1 MMTSDQ
7 LRAARILL
15 HLDQRE
21 LAAKAL
27 VGVATVRRFEGGEE
41 VGALQREAMRRAVE
55 EAGAILLAS
64 GQDLGGR
71 AIEAG
76 VALVRREDLPRE
88 TRERLSSGDWGRRK
102 RPAKAG
108 EPADAPEAGMA
119 GPDERGPEAPD
130 AV

>member
-76 VALVRREDLPRE
+76 VALARREDLPRE
-88 TRERLSSGDWGRRK
+88 TQERLSSGDWGRRK

-108 EPADAPEAGMA
+108 EPVKSPEA
-119 GPDERGPEAPD
+119 GPDERGPEASD

>member
-41 VGALQREAMRRAVE
+41 IGALQREAMRRAVE

-76 VALVRREDLPRE
+76 VALVRREDLPQE
-88 TRERLSSGDWGRRK
+88 TRERLSSGDWGRRR
-102 RPAKAG
+102 RPTKAG
-108 EPADAPEAGMA
+108 EAVDAPQAETAGSGDPA
-119 GPDERGPEAPD
+119 PETPETA
-130 AV
+130 